1 MGRLA
6 YSWQQVET
14 GDIISFIYI
23 NKEKKRLRRTVLVIE
38 PKFRNRAKNKSSQF
52 LLHGIQLEVSNMPT
66 NTEMKK
72 ILETAGNVEIVDEQ
86 KKIYRVD
93 FEEASAR
100 RIYRRLKVLIKRHG
114 VYRTYNYDKVK
125 KQAVMLE
132 DLKLP
137 PTFIKE
143 IKGEI

>member
-1 MGRLA
+1 M
-6 YSWQQVET
+6 
-14 GDIISFIYI
+14 DFKI
-23 NKEKKRLRRTVLVIE
+23 RTC
-38 PKFRNRAKNKSSQF
+38 
-52 LLHGIQLEVSNMPT
+52 LH
-66 NTEMKK
+66 
-72 ILETAGNVEIVDEQ
+72 LETAGNVEIVDEQ

-143 IKGEI
+143 IKGEN

>member
-1 MGRLA
+1 MGKLA
-6 YSWQQVET
+6 YSWPQVQS
-14 GDIISFIYI
+14 GDIISFVYL
-23 NKEKKRLRRTVLVIE
+23 NKEKRRLRRTVLVIE
-38 PKFRNRAKNKSSQF
+38 PKLRNDAKNKSSQF
-52 LLHGIQLEVSNMPT
+52 LLHGIQLEISNLPT
-66 NTEMKK
+66 NPEIKK

>member
-86 KKIYRVD
+86 KKIYKVK
-93 FEEASAR
+93 FEGANSMA
-100 RIYRRLKVLIKRHG
+100 IYRRLKVLIKRHG
-114 VYRTYNYDKVK
+114 VYRTYNYDKAK
-125 KQAVMLE
+125 KQSVMLE

-137 PTFIKE
+137 PSFIKE
-143 IKGEI
+143 IKGEN